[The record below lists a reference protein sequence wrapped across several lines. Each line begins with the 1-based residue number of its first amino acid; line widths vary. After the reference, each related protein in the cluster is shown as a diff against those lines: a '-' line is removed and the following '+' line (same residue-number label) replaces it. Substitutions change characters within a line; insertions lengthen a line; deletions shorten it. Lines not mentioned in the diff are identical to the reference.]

1 MGNQINNK
9 NQILFD
15 FKLNKS
21 YLDQDYYLSS
31 SNQDVYN
38 LINSWPKW
46 IKKTI
51 NLYGENFSGKSHLA
65 SIFEKKTTCVKVFSE
80 KFSEETIQNIKTKQA
95 LIIEDLDENFSE
107 NLLYT
112 VLNIIEQENKYLLI
126 TSLEPLNK
134 FNFKLPDLI
143 SRIKNCL
150 IIGIKNPDDNLI
162 YALLIKY
169 LSDRQINIDKKL
181 IEYIIKRIDRSYEK
195 IFLFIHKV
203 DELSLK
209 KGKPVD
215 LVTIKEALKK

>member
-1 MGNQINNK
+1 MNNK

-15 FKLNKS
+15 FKFNKN

-31 SNQDVYN
+31 SNQDAYN
-38 LINSWPKW
+38 LINCWPKW

-51 NLYGENFSGKSHLA
+51 NLYGKKFSGKSHLA
-65 SIFEKKTTCVKVFSE
+65 SIFEKKTTCIKVFSE
-80 KFSEETIQNIKTKQA
+80 EFSDMTIQNFKIKQA

-143 SRIKNCL
+143 SRIRNCL

-162 YALLIKY
+162 FALLIKY

-195 IFLFIHKV
+195 IFLFIHKI
-203 DELSLK
+203 DKLSLK
-209 KGKPVD
+209 KGKPIN
-215 LVTIKEALKK
+215 LSTIKEALEK

>member
-1 MGNQINNK
+1 MNNK
-9 NQILFD
+9 DQILFN
-15 FKLNKS
+15 FKLNKN
-21 YLDQDYYLSS
+21 YLDHDYYLSS
-31 SNQDVYN
+31 SNQEAYN
-38 LINSWPKW
+38 LINCWPKW

-51 NLYGENFSGKSHLA
+51 NLYGEKFSGKSHLA
-65 SIFEKKTTCVKVFSE
+65 SIFEKKTACIKVFSG
-80 KFSEETIQNIKTKQA
+80 KFSDETIQNFKTKQTV
-95 LIIEDLDENFSE
+95 IIEDLDENFSE

-143 SRIKNCL
+143 SRIRNCL

-215 LVTIKEALKK
+215 LSTIKEALKK

>member
-1 MGNQINNK
+1 MDKKISIILSTYNEALVIEQTISEIFKYVKNVEIILVDDNSPDGTFEKVNKINNP
-9 NQILFD
+9 
-15 FKLNKS
+15 
-21 YLDQDYYLSS
+21 
-31 SNQDVYN
+31 N
-38 LINSWPKW
+38 L
-46 IKKTI
+46 
-51 NLYGENFSGKSHLA
+51 
-65 SIFEKKTTCVKVFSE
+65 KVFSK
-80 KFSEETIQNIKTKQA
+80 KFSNETIQNFKSKQA

-143 SRIKNCL
+143 SRIRNCL

-162 YALLIKY
+162 FALLIKY

-195 IFLFIHKV
+195 IFLFIHKI
-203 DELSLK
+203 DKLSLK
-209 KGKPVD
+209 KGKPIN
-215 LVTIKEALKK
+215 LATIKEALEK

>member
-1 MGNQINNK
+1 MNNK

-15 FKLNKS
+15 FKFNKN

-31 SNQDVYN
+31 SNQDAYN
-38 LINSWPKW
+38 LINCWPKW

-51 NLYGENFSGKSHLA
+51 NLYGKKFSGKSHLA
-65 SIFEKKTTCVKVFSE
+65 SIFEKKTTCIKVFSE
-80 KFSEETIQNIKTKQA
+80 ECSDKTIQNFKTKQA

-143 SRIKNCL
+143 SRIRNCL

-162 YALLIKY
+162 FALLIKY

-195 IFLFIHKV
+195 IFLFIHKI
-203 DELSLK
+203 DKLSLK
-209 KGKPVD
+209 KGKPIN
-215 LVTIKEALKK
+215 LSTIKEALEK

>member
-1 MGNQINNK
+1 MNNK

-15 FKLNKS
+15 FKFNKN

-31 SNQDVYN
+31 SNQDAYK
-38 LINSWPKW
+38 LINCWPKW

-51 NLYGENFSGKSHLA
+51 NLYGKKFSGKSHLA
-65 SIFEKKTTCVKVFSE
+65 SIFEKKTTCIKVFSE
-80 KFSEETIQNIKTKQA
+80 ECSDKTIQNLKTKQA

-143 SRIKNCL
+143 SRIRNCL

-162 YALLIKY
+162 FALLIKY

-195 IFLFIHKV
+195 IFLFIHKI
-203 DELSLK
+203 DKLSLK
-209 KGKPVD
+209 KGKPIN
-215 LVTIKEALKK
+215 LATIKEALEK

>member
-1 MGNQINNK
+1 MNNK

-15 FKLNKS
+15 FKFNKN

-31 SNQDVYN
+31 SNQDAYN
-38 LINSWPKW
+38 LINCWPKW

-51 NLYGENFSGKSHLA
+51 NLYGKKFSGKSHLA
-65 SIFEKKTTCVKVFSE
+65 SIFEKKTTCIKVFSE
-80 KFSEETIQNIKTKQA
+80 EFSDITIQNFKIKQA

-143 SRIKNCL
+143 SRIRNCL

-162 YALLIKY
+162 FALLIKY

-195 IFLFIHKV
+195 IFLFIHKI
-203 DELSLK
+203 DKLSLK
-209 KGKPVD
+209 KGKPIN
-215 LVTIKEALKK
+215 LATIKEALEK

>member
-1 MGNQINNK
+1 MNNK

-15 FKLNKS
+15 FKFNKN

-31 SNQDVYN
+31 SNQDAYN
-38 LINSWPKW
+38 LINCWPKW

-51 NLYGENFSGKSHLA
+51 NLYGKKFSGKSHLA
-65 SIFEKKTTCVKVFSE
+65 SIFEKKTTCIKVFSE
-80 KFSEETIQNIKTKQA
+80 EFSDMTIQNFKIKQA
-95 LIIEDLDENFSE
+95 LIIEDLDENCSE

-143 SRIKNCL
+143 SRIRNCL

-162 YALLIKY
+162 FALLIKY

-195 IFLFIHKV
+195 IFLFIHKI
-203 DELSLK
+203 DKLSLK
-209 KGKPVD
+209 KGKPIN
-215 LVTIKEALKK
+215 LATIKEALEK

>member
-1 MGNQINNK
+1 MNNK

-15 FKLNKS
+15 FKFNKN

-31 SNQDVYN
+31 SNQDAYN
-38 LINSWPKW
+38 LINCWPKW
-46 IKKTI
+46 IKKAI
-51 NLYGENFSGKSHLA
+51 NLYGKKFSGKSHLA
-65 SIFEKKTTCVKVFSE
+65 SIFEKKTTCTKVFSE
-80 KFSEETIQNIKTKQA
+80 EFSDKTIQNFKTKQA

-107 NLLYT
+107 NLLYA

-143 SRIKNCL
+143 SRIRNCL

-162 YALLIKY
+162 FALLIKY

-195 IFLFIHKV
+195 IFLFIHKI
-203 DELSLK
+203 DKLSLK
-209 KGKPVD
+209 KGKPIN
-215 LVTIKEALKK
+215 LATIKEALEK

>member
-31 SNQDVYN
+31 SNQEVYN

-51 NLYGENFSGKSHLA
+51 NLYGEKFSGKSHLA
-65 SIFEKKTTCVKVFSE
+65 SIFEKKTTCIKVFSE
-80 KFSEETIQNIKTKQA
+80 EFSDETIQNFKTKQA

-107 NLLYT
+107 SLLYT
-112 VLNIIEQENKYLLI
+112 ILNIIEQENKYLLI

-143 SRIKNCL
+143 SRIRNCL

-162 YALLIKY
+162 FALLIKC

-195 IFLFIHKV
+195 IFLFIHKI
-203 DELSLK
+203 DKLSLK
-209 KGKPVD
+209 KGKPIN
-215 LVTIKEALKK
+215 LVTIKEALEK

>member
-1 MGNQINNK
+1 VNNK

-15 FKLNKS
+15 FKFNKN

-31 SNQDVYN
+31 SNQEAYN

-51 NLYGENFSGKSHLA
+51 NLYGEKFSGKSHLA
-65 SIFEKKTTCVKVFSE
+65 SIFEKKTTCIKVFSE
-80 KFSEETIQNIKTKQA
+80 ECSDETIQNFKTKQV
-95 LIIEDLDENFSE
+95 LIIEDLDENFPE

-112 VLNIIEQENKYLLI
+112 ILNITEQENKYLLI
-126 TSLEPLNK
+126 TSLKPLNK

-143 SRIKNCL
+143 SRIRNCL

-162 YALLIKY
+162 FALLIKY

-195 IFLFIHKV
+195 IFIF
-203 DELSLK
+203 
-209 KGKPVD
+209 
-215 LVTIKEALKK
+215 

>member
-1 MGNQINNK
+1 MNNK
-9 NQILFD
+9 NQILFN
-15 FKLNKS
+15 FKLNKN

-31 SNQDVYN
+31 SNQEAYN
-38 LINSWPKW
+38 LINCWPKW

-51 NLYGENFSGKSHLA
+51 NLYGEKFSGKSHLA
-65 SIFEKKTTCVKVFSE
+65 SIFEKKTACIKVFSG
-80 KFSEETIQNIKTKQA
+80 KFSDETIQNFKTKQA
-95 LIIEDLDENFSE
+95 VIIEDLDENFSE

-143 SRIKNCL
+143 SRIRNCL

-203 DELSLK
+203 DKLSLK

>member
-1 MGNQINNK
+1 MGCSMNDKSQF
-9 NQILFD
+9 LFD
-15 FKLNKS
+15 FKFNKS
-21 YLDQDYYLSS
+21 YLEQDYYLSS

-51 NLYGENFSGKSHLA
+51 NLYGEKFSGKSHLA

-80 KFSEETIQNIKTKQA
+80 KFSEKTMQNFKTKQA
-95 LIIEDLDENFSE
+95 LIIEDLDEKFSE
-107 NLLYT
+107 HLLYT

-134 FNFKLPDLI
+134 FKFKLPDLI
-143 SRIKNCL
+143 SRIRNCL

-162 YALLIKY
+162 FALLIKY

-195 IFLFIHKV
+195 IFLFIHKI
-203 DELSLK
+203 DKLSLK
-209 KGKPVD
+209 KGKPIN
-215 LVTIKEALKK
+215 LVTIKEALEK

>member
-1 MGNQINNK
+1 MNNK
-9 NQILFD
+9 DQILFN
-15 FKLNKS
+15 FKLNKN

-31 SNQDVYN
+31 SNQEAYN
-38 LINSWPKW
+38 SINCWPTW

-51 NLYGENFSGKSHLA
+51 NLYGEKFSGKSHLA
-65 SIFEKKTTCVKVFSE
+65 SIFEKKTTCIKIFSG
-80 KFSEETIQNIKTKQA
+80 KFSNETIQDFKTKQA
-95 LIIEDLDENFSE
+95 VIIEDLDENFSE

-126 TSLEPLNK
+126 TSLKPLNK

-143 SRIKNCL
+143 SRIRNCL

-215 LVTIKEALKK
+215 LTTIKEALKK

>member
-1 MGNQINNK
+1 MNNK

-15 FKLNKS
+15 FKFNKN
-21 YLDQDYYLSS
+21 YLDQDYCLSS
-31 SNQDVYN
+31 SNQDAYN
-38 LINSWPKW
+38 LINCWPKW

-51 NLYGENFSGKSHLA
+51 NLYGKKFSGKSHLA
-65 SIFEKKTTCVKVFSE
+65 SIFEKKTTCIKVFSE
-80 KFSEETIQNIKTKQA
+80 ECSDKTIQNLKTKQA

-107 NLLYT
+107 NLLYA

-143 SRIKNCL
+143 SRIRNCL

-162 YALLIKY
+162 FALLIKY

-195 IFLFIHKV
+195 IFLFIHKI
-203 DELSLK
+203 DKLSLK
-209 KGKPVD
+209 KGKPIN
-215 LVTIKEALKK
+215 LATIKEALEK

>member
-1 MGNQINNK
+1 MNNK

-15 FKLNKS
+15 FKFNQD

-31 SNQDVYN
+31 SNQDAHN
-38 LINSWPKW
+38 LINCWPRW

-51 NLYGENFSGKSHLA
+51 NLYGEKFSGKSHLA
-65 SIFEKKTTCVKVFSE
+65 PIFERKTTCIRVFSE
-80 KFSEETIQNIKTKQA
+80 KFSDKTIQNFKTKQA
-95 LIIEDLDENFSE
+95 LIIEDLDENFTE

-112 VLNIIEQENKYLLI
+112 VLNILEQENKYLLI

-134 FNFKLPDLI
+134 LKFKLPDLI
-143 SRIKNCL
+143 SRIRNCL
-150 IIGIKNPDDNLI
+150 TIGIKNPDDNLI
-162 YALLIKY
+162 YALLVKY

-181 IEYIIKRIDRSYEK
+181 VEYIIKRVDRSYEK

-209 KGKPVD
+209 KGRPVD
-215 LVTIKEALKK
+215 LATIKEALKK

>member
-1 MGNQINNK
+1 MDNRMNNK

-15 FKLNKS
+15 FKFYKN

-31 SNQDVYN
+31 SNQDAYN

-51 NLYGENFSGKSHLA
+51 NLYGKKFSGKSHLA
-65 SIFEKKTTCVKVFSE
+65 SIFKRKTTCIKVSSGEFSD
-80 KFSEETIQNIKTKQA
+80 ETIQNFKTKQA
-95 LIIEDLDENFSE
+95 LIIEDLNENFPE

-126 TSLEPLNK
+126 TSLEPLSK
-134 FNFKLPDLI
+134 FDFKLPDLI
-143 SRIKNCL
+143 SRIRNFL

-162 YALLIKY
+162 FALLIKH

-195 IFLFIHKV
+195 IFLFVHKV
-203 DELSLK
+203 DKLSLK
-209 KGKPVD
+209 KGKPIN
-215 LVTIKEALKK
+215 LTTIKEALEK

>member
-1 MGNQINNK
+1 MDDPMNNK

-31 SNQDVYN
+31 SNQDAYN
-38 LINSWPKW
+38 FINSWPKW
-46 IKKTI
+46 IKKSI
-51 NLYGENFSGKSHLA
+51 NLYGEKFSGKSHLA
-65 SIFEKKTTCVKVFSE
+65 SILERKTTFIKVFSE
-80 KFSEETIQNIKTKQA
+80 EFSDETIQNFKTKQA

-112 VLNIIEQENKYLLI
+112 ILNIIEQENKYLLI

-134 FNFKLPDLI
+134 FSFELPDLV
-143 SRIKNCL
+143 SRIRNCL
-150 IIGIKNPDDNLI
+150 VIGIKNPDDNLI
-162 YALLIKY
+162 FALLIKY

-195 IFLFIHKV
+195 IFLFINKI
-203 DELSLK
+203 DRLSLK
-209 KGKPVD
+209 KGKPIN
-215 LVTIKEALKK
+215 LTTIKEALEK

>member
-1 MGNQINNK
+1 MNNK
-9 NQILFD
+9 DQILFN
-15 FKLNKS
+15 FKLNKN

-31 SNQDVYN
+31 SNQEAYN
-38 LINSWPKW
+38 LINCWPKW

-51 NLYGENFSGKSHLA
+51 NLYGEKFSGKSHLV
-65 SIFEKKTTCVKVFSE
+65 SIFEKKTACIKVFSR
-80 KFSEETIQNIKTKQA
+80 KFSDETIQNIKTKQA
-95 LIIEDLDENFSE
+95 VIIEDLDENFSE

-143 SRIKNCL
+143 SRIRNCL

-195 IFLFIHKV
+195 IFLFIYKV

-215 LVTIKEALKK
+215 LATIKEALKK

>member
-1 MGNQINNK
+1 MSNK
-9 NQILFD
+9 DQILFN
-15 FKLNKS
+15 FKFNKN

-31 SNQDVYN
+31 SNQEAYN
-38 LINSWPKW
+38 LINCWPKW
-46 IKKTI
+46 VKKTI
-51 NLYGENFSGKSHLA
+51 NLYGERFSGKSHLA
-65 SIFEKKTTCVKVFSE
+65 SIFEKKTACIKVFSR
-80 KFSEETIQNIKTKQA
+80 KFSDETIQYIKIKQA
-95 LIIEDLDENFSE
+95 VIIEDLDENFSE

-134 FNFKLPDLI
+134 FNFKLPDLV
-143 SRIKNCL
+143 SRVRNCL
-150 IIGIKNPDDNLI
+150 KIGIKNPDDNLI
-162 YALLIKY
+162 YALLIKC

-181 IEYIIKRIDRSYEK
+181 IEYTIKRIDRSYEK

-215 LVTIKEALKK
+215 LTTIKEALKK